1 MNEEDKE
8 LQTAIK
14 ELTSHIGGEN
24 EFNKLQDWVINSC
37 PNEES
42 ENWSK
47 AIKSGSALIFQTYLA
62 KIAHKYDLSNGLE
75 KRAIDD
81 EVIENIIKE
90 KRNIASIINEEEPY
104 LENSDGEKA
113 ATYKFSYT
121 VGNCTQ
127 DPPLPELLTF
137 YPFKGSIMR
146 SLNVLS
152 DCLINGTIKSIK
164 ENEAIEIFGI
174 IGAGGEMP
182 IRIRMID
189 KEEIKEVHEQFTT
202 QVPSNQPI
210 ILVDIPDT
218 NGYFPEDKEFIE
230 NKNNKTYLKNIPKWI
245 KTSYSDATI
254 SRLVIDLESLKQTT
268 WEKLKGKTIEA
279 EFKNFKKSKDS
290 EKEKEEDP
298 DNDYFKP
305 AEISDSER
313 EEIMERFKKRSK
325 PKSKFYIS
333 DDLFYRICLIGFLL
347 IFGSMIFFIVEYR
360 DKESNKVSALL
371 KTEQVN
377 KFLRDLQSS

>member
-1 MNEEDKE
+1 MEPINELE
-8 LQTAIK
+8 II
-14 ELTSHIGGEN
+14 TSHIGGMN
-24 EFNKLQDWVINSC
+24 EFNILRDWVVNSC
-37 PNEES
+37 PKEEL
-42 ENWSK
+42 ENWDK
-47 AIKSGSALIFQTYLA
+47 AIKSGESLIFQTYLA

-81 EVIENIIKE
+81 EVIENILKE
-90 KRNIASIINEEEPY
+90 KRNITAIINEEEPY
-104 LENSDGEKA
+104 FENSEGEKVSI
-113 ATYKFSYT
+113 YKFSYT
-121 VGNCTQ
+121 IGNCTQ

-137 YPFKGSIMR
+137 YPYEGSIMR

-245 KTSYSDATI
+245 KTSYSDETI

-268 WEKLKGKTIEA
+268 WEKLKEKTIEA

-333 DDLFYRICLIGFLL
+333 DDLFYRISLIGFLL